1 MDQTTTAA
9 DQGSTETTAAA
20 PAAPGSDLAS
30 TAPAAP
36 AEPSAAAASP
46 GRARA
51 EQLIADLRD
60 IAATAERTP
69 NLGAQVA
76 RLAGLLADVLG
87 EAAAEFDQLTAAR
100 G

>member
-1 MDQTTTAA
+1 MDQTTAAAA
-9 DQGSTETTAAA
+9 DQGSTEATTATTAAA
-20 PAAPGSDLAS
+20 PAAP
-30 TAPAAP
+30 AAP
-36 AEPSAAAASP
+36 AEPSAAASP